1 MNNLKNYQNIDKK
14 RVCTTGGTYAAPA
27 ELYLP
32 GTCKVPAELYIV
44 YYSLLDYY
52 YYQNY
57 YCFHTEMNN
66 LKNYQNIDTKKGVYH
81 RWYIWRSSR
90 TLPSRTPFG
99 HRWPNVFIR

>member
-27 ELYLP
+27 ELYFP

-52 YYQNY
+52 YYY
-57 YCFHTEMNN
+57 Y
-66 LKNYQNIDTKKGVYH
+66 
-81 RWYIWRSSR
+81 
-90 TLPSRTPFG
+90 
-99 HRWPNVFIR
+99 